1 LIFLRLH
8 LPHAERRKIN
18 EFLYIIPDT
27 QKNQNYILMKTF
39 IFIDQK
45 KHVMKNIFFCIVVLV
60 LISCNT
66 RNTLRKHDWLIDGSS
81 FKSVVTEN
89 DGFVTIS
96 NGLISRTISL
106 SPDGA
111 TTGFSNLMTGNELIR
126 AVKPEAI
133 LSINGK
139 SLKVGG
145 LTGQPVNNYLTKEWI
160 ESLKADSLSP
170 FMLSGYKPGEIAARF
185 AWKKRA
191 EWMPQDMPW
200 PPKGKQAD
208 FIYVTKKNGDVVQDI
223 EIVVHYEIYD
233 GLPLLCKWITVKNES
248 EKEIIIDSFTS
259 EILALTEEESAVGD
273 KKNWILPNL
282 YVETDYAF
290 GGSMSSES
298 CFEKS
303 VWWIPDPEY
312 KTIVNYNRIQPSML
326 ECRPMIG
333 PAERVEPGKS
343 FDSFRTWILVNDSWD
358 RERKGLAQRKMY
370 RTISPWITEN
380 PIFMHL
386 RYSDNESVKKAI
398 EQCVETGFEKIILS
412 FGSGFNIEDT
422 SRVNLERYKELTE
435 YAHSKG
441 ISLGGYSLLASRK
454 VGGGNDVVMP
464 DGQQPTFGNSPCIGS
479 NWGEEYF
486 KKLYR
491 FIEYTGFDNFE
502 HDGSYPGDVCIAT
515 THPGHEGLADSQ
527 WEQFRTITDFYKWCR
542 ARGVYLTVPDWYF
555 LNGSSKTGMGYRETN
570 WSLPRRQQE
579 IIERENIYDGTWEKT
594 PSMGWMHVPLVE
606 YQGGGSE
613 ATIEPLKE
621 HLPHYGQ
628 RLADLF
634 GAGVQAAYRGSRLY
648 DAPETLELVRKW
660 VTFYKKHR
668 AILDADIIHIK
679 RADGREID
687 AILHVSPSN
696 NEKGL
701 LMVYNPLDHAV
712 KQNLTIN
719 VYYTGLD
726 RVAYVTENDGKA
738 KRFSINR
745 NYEITIPVNIEP
757 NSQSWYIIK

>member
-1 LIFLRLH
+1 MIKVYLW
-8 LPHAERRKIN
+8 
-18 EFLYIIPDT
+18 II
-27 QKNQNYILMKTF
+27 ILFTSTF
-39 IFIDQK
+39 
-45 KHVMKNIFFCIVVLV
+45 C
-60 LISCNT
+60 T
-66 RNTLRKHDWLIDGSS
+66 RVESPKSDWLIDGSE
-81 FKSVVTEN
+81 FKSDVEER

-96 NGLISRTISL
+96 NDLISRTFSL

-111 TTGFSNLMTGNELIR
+111 TIGFTNLMTGNELIR

-133 LSINGK
+133 LTINGNTVR
-139 SLKVGG
+139 VGG
-145 LTGQPVNNYLTKEWI
+145 LTGQPVKNYLASEWI
-160 ESLKADSLSP
+160 NRLKPDSLSP
-170 FMLSGYKPGEIAARF
+170 MKLSGYESTAIVARF
-185 AWKKRA
+185 DWKKRT
-191 EWMPQDMPW
+191 EWMAQDMPW
-200 PPKGKQAD
+200 PPPGKRIDLTYMPRGNTPAV
-208 FIYVTKKNGDVVQDI
+208 YGLKV
-223 EIVVHYEIYD
+223 VVHYEIYD
-233 GLPLLCKWITVKNES
+233 GIPLIGKWITVINDS
-248 EKEIIIDSFTS
+248 EDEIVIDSFIS

-282 YVETDYAF
+282 YIETDYAF

-298 CFEKS
+298 CYEKS
-303 VWWIPDPEY
+303 VFWVPDPEY
-312 KTIVNYNRIQPSML
+312 RTIVNYNRIQPSMV

-333 PAERVEPGKS
+333 PDERVGPGKS

-370 RTISPWITEN
+370 RTIAPWITEN

-386 RYSDNESVKKAI
+386 RYSDNESVKKAVD
-398 EQCVETGFEKIILS
+398 QCAETGFEKIILS
-412 FGSGFNIEDT
+412 FGSRFNIEDT
-422 SRVNLERYKELTE
+422 SIANLERYKELAD

-441 ISLGGYSLLASRK
+441 ITLGGYSLLASRR

-464 DGQQPTFGNSPCIGS
+464 EGQKPTFGNSPCIAS
-479 NWGEEYF
+479 KWGEEYF
-486 KKLYR
+486 RKLYS

-502 HDGSYPGDVCIAT
+502 HDGSYPGDVCMAT
-515 THPGHEGLADSQ
+515 DHPGHEGLADSQ
-527 WEQFRTITDFYKWCR
+527 WKQFKTITDFYKWCR

-579 IIERENIYDGTWEKT
+579 IIERQNIFDGTWEKT

-648 DAPETLELVRKW
+648 DAPETLDLVKKW

-668 AILDADIIHIK
+668 AILDSDIVHVK
-679 RADGREID
+679 RADGRSID
-687 AILHVSPSN
+687 AILHVNPGID
-696 NEKGL
+696 EKGL
-701 LMVYNPLDHAV
+701 LMVYNPLDHPV
-712 KQNLTIN
+712 KQNMSFN

-726 RVAYVTENDGKA
+726 RVAFISENDSKP

-745 NYEITIPVNIEP
+745 NYEITIPVNIEA